1 MVMTNTGKEEI
12 MAWLA
17 GESATAPTHI
27 AFGTGTTAATSNDTA
42 LETELDRNADT
53 AVRSNAE
60 VVFSTSIAST
70 EQNGEDITEVGMLN
84 ASSAG
89 DLFQRSVF
97 NAIGKTSS
105 FDIQI
110 DITLRMK

>member
-12 MAWLA
+12 MTWLA
-17 GESATAPTHI
+17 GDSATAPTHI
-27 AFGTGTTAATSNDTA
+27 AFGTGTTAATANDTA
-42 LETELDRNADT
+42 LETELDRT
-53 AVRSNAE
+53 ALSTTRSNQQVE
-60 VVFSTSIAST
+60 FSVSIPST
-70 EQNGEDITEVGMLN
+70 EQNGEDITEVGLIN
-84 ASSAG
+84 ASSDG

-97 NAIGKTSS
+97 NAISKTSS

>member
-1 MVMTNTGKEEI
+1 MVMTTVGKEEI
-12 MAWLA
+12 MTWLA
-17 GESATAPTHI
+17 GDSATAPTHI
-27 AFGTGTTAATSNDTA
+27 AFGTGTTAATTNDTT
-42 LETELDRNADT
+42 LKTELDRT
-53 AVRSNAE
+53 ALSTTRSNAE